1 MSKEENLILLNS
13 RKNREFN
20 FDFCFLILFLHF
32 DRGFE
37 SCPFQKKNIAK
48 YLSSCFH
55 EKLAKWEKPNCSIQV
70 YINFRKP
77 TNFTTIL
84 FCKKC
89 DFTKKISKYERDL
102 LLNWIRV
109 KFRQNTQCGNYEKLH
124 SRNFCRKSMIVNF
137 CNFHTVQHRFSMFLF
152 LFTEISTRCPSLIRG
167 QSGFS
172 SDSCLQIGSIGPL
185 FSKCTSFMLETS
197 PFWFARGYSDKFAQI
212 VLHLDGYFTHWGQRY
227 PTSFHTKWK
236 VSG

>member
-1 MSKEENLILLNS
+1 MRSHDFLSKIFMLHRVCTLWKL
-13 RKNREFN
+13 RKFTLTEKIFRQ
-20 FDFCFLILFLHF
+20 IT
-32 DRGFE
+32 
-37 SCPFQKKNIAK
+37 
-48 YLSSCFH
+48 YL
-55 EKLAKWEKPNCSIQV
+55 V
-70 YINFRKP
+70 
-77 TNFTTIL
+77 
-84 FCKKC
+84 
-89 DFTKKISKYERDL
+89 ISLVKL
-102 LLNWIRV
+102 LL
-109 KFRQNTQCGNYEKLH
+109 
-124 SRNFCRKSMIVNF
+124 SRNFCQKSMRVYLR
-137 CNFHTVQHRFSMFLF
+137 NFHTVQHRFSMFLF